1 MGMRGPPRST
11 GKYWQITNRWI
22 LGEKRKKQR
31 DRLVTMRSRDNKRK
45 DQDRRADSHRDG
57 RRDARRTRKE
67 ESRDH
72 RVTIDSGEED
82 FDRRPPSSYE
92 SESEWSDDDQSSGD
106 DSENDSDYMD
116 AGFGS
121 AGIRLD
127 LHKSSVRLPDE
138 MVIPLIRSSNAP
150 TKTEFGLN
158 ILCRPTHGLTIGT
171 STLTKRQD
179 LQICHQK
186 HKHPNWNHR
195 KLSIWSQKELG
206 LPKVPSIPTVSK
218 ILKRKDVLRAMT
230 PYFLDNKTV
239 LSGEKDL
246 LDMHLVE
253 TVPELES
260 RKAMLSGEVL
270 RWIAREYADL
280 FCIPVAK
287 QAKFTKRGWQH
298 HFMARYGLRRRKDHG
313 VIGSAD
319 VEHAR
324 RKVLSLRAEIGRFH
338 PDDVFNMDDAAFFF
352 RATPQYSITL
362 NPAPALKQKKTD

>member
-1 MGMRGPPRST
+1 
-11 GKYWQITNRWI
+11 
-22 LGEKRKKQR
+22 
-31 DRLVTMRSRDNKRK
+31 MRSRDNKRK

-121 AGIRLD
+121 GKSKNAGRRENSARD
-127 LHKSSVRLPDE
+127 CSDSSQDRNNSASRPPRPYGRRDQSTRRDGSRDR
-138 MVIPLIRSSNAP
+138 PP
-150 TKTEFGLN
+150 
-158 ILCRPTHGLTIGT
+158 PTHGLTIGSLLAAEFSLPRRQPT